1 MFSYSAYTPLILGR
15 RSEDA
20 GALITTTRMPYL
32 TFSDAPPP
40 SQTIGAPDKNV
51 KAAQTVP
58 EKAPTESVPPEAITT
73 TAVDTSTATNG
84 DRPPNAYP
92 VVQLDVDAL
101 SDAVAARLAASLLAH
116 VLFLKNQVP
125 L

>member
-1 MFSYSAYTPLILGR
+1 MLVILVLCD
-15 RSEDA
+15 E
-20 GALITTTRMPYL
+20 
-32 TFSDAPPP
+32 AP
-40 SQTIGAPDKNV
+40 T
-51 KAAQTVP
+51 
-58 EKAPTESVPPEAITT
+58 ETESVPPITT
-73 TAVDTSTATNG
+73 TAANVNTAPNG

>member
-1 MFSYSAYTPLILGR
+1 
-15 RSEDA
+15 
-20 GALITTTRMPYL
+20 MPYL
-32 TFSDAPPP
+32 AFSDAPPP
-40 SQTIGAPDKNV
+40 SQAIGAPGKNV

-58 EKAPTESVPPEAITT
+58 EKAPTRTESVPPITT
-73 TAVDTSTATNG
+73 TAVDVNIASNEH
-84 DRPPNAYP
+84 RPVNAYP